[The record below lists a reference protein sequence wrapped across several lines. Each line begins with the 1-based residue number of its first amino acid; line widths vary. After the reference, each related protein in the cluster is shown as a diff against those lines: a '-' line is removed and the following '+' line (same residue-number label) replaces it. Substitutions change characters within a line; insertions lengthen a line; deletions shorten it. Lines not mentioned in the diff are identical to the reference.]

1 MSKQLFDLSHE
12 EKMQAEHPP
21 GPTVHR
27 GYSYPGL
34 EKVYQVITEDVEVGE
49 KLREV
54 RDCKVSSGLFA
65 RSSCDVML
73 V

>member
-1 MSKQLFDLSHE
+1 
-12 EKMQAEHPP
+12 MQAEHPP

-54 RDCKVSSGLFA
+54 RDCKVSSGLLA
-65 RSSCDVML
+65 SLTSEVPTER
-73 V
+73 